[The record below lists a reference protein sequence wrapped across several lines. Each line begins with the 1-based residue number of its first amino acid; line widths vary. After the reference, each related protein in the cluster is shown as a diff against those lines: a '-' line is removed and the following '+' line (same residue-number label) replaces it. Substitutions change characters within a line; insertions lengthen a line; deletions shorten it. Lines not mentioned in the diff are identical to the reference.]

1 MHANLL
7 LFRRDCAG
15 GTTAEGKGSG
25 ETRCIHWTFGPIVR
39 TLALFNSD
47 KTNGLHKSIR
57 RTLVQVIWNR
67 FPGISVQFAR
77 ALSSAAGW
85 KPMRGAYFN
94 RVTVHTT
101 FQFSLF
107 DDDVITAAEA
117 PPAEAVLLNTA
128 NFAGIKRFNR
138 RPSSSLVGLF
148 VF

>member
-15 GTTAEGKGSG
+15 ETAAEGKGSG
-25 ETRCIHWTFGPIVR
+25 ETRCIHWTFGPIVG